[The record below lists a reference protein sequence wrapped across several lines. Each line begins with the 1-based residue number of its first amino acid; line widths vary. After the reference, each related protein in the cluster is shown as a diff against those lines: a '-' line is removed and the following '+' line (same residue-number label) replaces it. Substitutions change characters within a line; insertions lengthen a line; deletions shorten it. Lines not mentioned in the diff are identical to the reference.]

1 VLIIGNRASTLQE
14 KLTDEQR
21 STIITAEEIG
31 IWKKQ
36 VELLQGVDDKMMF
49 GKVAAGKKLI

>member
-1 VLIIGNRASTLQE
+1 
-14 KLTDEQR
+14 LTDEQR
-21 STIITAEEIG
+21 STITTAEEVG

-36 VELLQGVDDKMMF
+36 VEVLQGVDDKMMF